1 MASKR
6 NKGKRKEKDRVLGD
20 ATEELARARP
30 VHRKDRAATGS
41 ADFAVVSSVAAARPR
56 RVHLI
61 ATAAFTSLFRLFL
74 VRDPATQEVFPNCT
88 TEGHSSPPSSS
99 SFSFPHLVFAFIH
112 LSIYLFNYLFIYL
125 FLSVLNPWFNLIFVC
140 TLPFF
145 LHLSCC
151 FNLYGSSGSHAFIY
165 LFIHLLSVRQFQL
178 YGDSLSVCISPWTT
192 FRTRQLK
199 IIVYA
204 SIVTTIA

>member
-1 MASKR
+1 MVASKR

-20 ATEELARARP
+20 ATEQLARARP

-88 TEGHSSPPSSS
+88 TEGHSSPPPPPPPFPSLTWSLH
-99 SFSFPHLVFAFIH
+99 SF
-112 LSIYLFNYLFIYL
+112 IYLFTCSTIYLFIY
-125 FLSVLNPWFNLIFVC
+125 F
-140 TLPFF
+140 
-145 LHLSCC
+145 
-151 FNLYGSSGSHAFIY
+151 
-165 LFIHLLSVRQFQL
+165 
-178 YGDSLSVCISPWTT
+178 
-192 FRTRQLK
+192 
-199 IIVYA
+199 
-204 SIVTTIA
+204 